1 MQIYALYL
9 KYTIFREIL
18 WAMDRIYYLAS
29 AMPKVLLHI
38 AVFVSAL
45 LACVQA
51 EGQAFRSVGLYS
63 SFKGIGIEGDFT
75 GKAGNLNS
83 IRLYADIYGLPSGN
97 IHRPGVKLC
106 YSSDYILKT
115 TRKQYCDVCF
125 HLGPGVS
132 LGYVKDYNT
141 QNSPGAVL
149 GLTGTVGWLFKFN
162 RKVSLD
168 LSWTLEAGMHLR
180 QENGVGR
187 LSLYKNGIYRF
198 PFPQLTIIREF

>member
-1 MQIYALYL
+1 MHYIPKTPFYR
-9 KYTIFREIL
+9 KIL

-38 AVFVSAL
+38 AAFLSAL
-45 LACVQA
+45 LVCVQT
-51 EGQAFRSVGLYS
+51 EGQTFRSFGLFS
-63 SFKGIGIEGDFT
+63 SFKGIGIEGDFI

-97 IHRPGVKLC
+97 ILRPGVKLC

-115 TRKQYCDVCF
+115 NKKQYCDISF
-125 HLGPGVS
+125 HIGPGVS
-132 LGYVKDYNT
+132 LGYVKDYNV
-141 QNSPGAVL
+141 QNRPGVIL
-149 GLTGTVGWLFKFN
+149 GLTGTAGWLFKFN

-180 QENGVGR
+180 QEGGKNR